1 MNPPLSI
8 RRATHDDIPRIM
20 EIRHGVHE
28 NRLRDPASVTATDCS
43 AFINRAEMWVCVEDG
58 QI

>member
-1 MNPPLSI
+1 MDQTPGT
-8 RRATHDDIPRIM
+8 RKATHDDIPRLM

-28 NRLRDPASVTATDCS
+28 NQLRDPSSVTAVDCA
-43 AFINRAEMWVCVEDG
+43 AFIDRAEMWVWVEDG